1 MLVLLTQR
9 RPPEKRGEL
18 SSEGTPLTDSAAP
31 TGPGLFTNTAGLQKL
46 ADIIQVGTDSR
57 QQVAPL
63 LPDGRWGLPSV
74 GCWWC

>member
-9 RPPEKRGEL
+9 RPPGKKGEL
-18 SSEGTPLTDSAAP
+18 SSEGMPLAFTTAP
-31 TGPGLFTNTAGLQKL
+31 TGAGLFTNTAGLQKL
-46 ADIIQVGTDSR
+46 ADIIQVGTDCC

-74 GCWWC
+74 GLWWC